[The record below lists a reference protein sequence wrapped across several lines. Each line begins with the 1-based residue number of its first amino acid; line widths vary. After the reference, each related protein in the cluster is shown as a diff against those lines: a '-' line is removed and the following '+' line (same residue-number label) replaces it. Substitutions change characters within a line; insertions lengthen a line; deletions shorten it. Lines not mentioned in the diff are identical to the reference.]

1 MAASQRTIIATDQAP
16 GAIGPYSQAITLN
29 GLIFTSGQIALNPAT
44 GQVVDGDIEGQT
56 RQAIENMRA
65 VLRAAGTDL
74 DKVLK
79 TTVFLVDMADFT
91 AMNAVYGEYFA
102 AKPPARSTVA
112 VAQLPRS
119 ARFEIECIAQLSE

>member
-1 MAASQRTIIATDQAP
+1 MTASHRTIIATDQAP
-16 GAIGPYSQAITLN
+16 GAIGPYSQAIALN

-44 GQVVDGDIEGQT
+44 GQLVDGDIQGQT

-65 VLRAAGTDL
+65 VLRAADTDL
-74 DKVLK
+74 DRVLK

-91 AMNAVYGEYFA
+91 AMNEVYSQYFT

-112 VAQLPRS
+112 VAQLPRGAS
-119 ARFEIECIAQLSE
+119 FEIDCIAQLSE